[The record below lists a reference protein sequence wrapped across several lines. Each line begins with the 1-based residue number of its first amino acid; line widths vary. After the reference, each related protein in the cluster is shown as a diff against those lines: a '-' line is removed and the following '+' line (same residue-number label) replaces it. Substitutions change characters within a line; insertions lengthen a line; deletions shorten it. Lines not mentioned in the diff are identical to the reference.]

1 MIVGDCVGAALGTN
15 EGALLAVGF
24 SEGANDGVLLG
35 RSVGPLLGDEDG
47 IVDDVGAEEEVGC
60 GVIVGLPVIVGK
72 FVGL

>member
-1 MIVGDCVGAALGTN
+1 M
-15 EGALLAVGF
+15 VGF

-47 IVDDVGAEEEVGC
+47 IVDEVGAEEEVGW